1 MYGCRNAVQYA
12 ERGELDLKFIKKYKF
27 PIIAAL
33 AVIGI
38 LVGAFVLGGESPQKN
53 STESVKSQVDLYT
66 GHETAKDE
74 ARHGNSEEN
83 DVQGEPL
90 KEVEESTPKTEEKTI
105 THNED
110 SRNES
115 GIIDVSAENENVANY
130 ETPLFTDEY
139 NTEPVPEEKPSP
151 KEPENADITDTRL
164 TCTLSVRCDNA
175 VGKTSSKA
183 SVIPEDGVIFEEQE
197 VVFYEGE
204 SVFNVLVREMKKNKI
219 HLEFVNTPI
228 YNSAYIEGINN
239 LYEFDCGE
247 LSGWMYKVNDW
258 FPNYGCSRYELK
270 KGDKVQWVYTCDLGK
285 DVGGDYSARNGMEN
299 E

>member
-1 MYGCRNAVQYA
+1 M
-12 ERGELDLKFIKKYKF
+12 KFIKKYRF

-33 AVIGI
+33 VVIGI
-38 LVGAFVLGGESPQKN
+38 LVGAFVLGGESPRTN
-53 STESVKSQVDLYT
+53 SGEPVKSEADLYT
-66 GHETAKDE
+66 DHETAKDE
-74 ARHGNSEEN
+74 AQHGNSEES

-90 KEVEESTPKTEEKTI
+90 KEVDESTPKTDERTT
-105 THNED
+105 THNEE
-110 SRNES
+110 SKNES
-115 GIIDVSAENENVANY
+115 SSIDVPAENDSTVNY
-130 ETPLFTDEY
+130 ETPAVTDEY
-139 NTEPVPEEKPSP
+139 KTEPVPDGKPTP
-151 KEPENADITDTRL
+151 KEPENADITNTQL

-183 SVIPEDGVIFEEQE
+183 SVIPEDGVIFEDQE

-228 YNSAYIEGINN
+228 YNSAYIEGISN

-270 KGDKVQWVYTCDLGK
+270 DGDKVEWVYTCDLGK

>member
-1 MYGCRNAVQYA
+1 M
-12 ERGELDLKFIKKYKF
+12 KFIKKYRF

-33 AVIGI
+33 VVIGI
-38 LVGAFVLGGESPQKN
+38 LVGAFVLGGESPRTNSSEPVKN
-53 STESVKSQVDLYT
+53 EAELYT
-66 GHETAKDE
+66 GHEMSKDE
-74 ARHGNSEEN
+74 AHHGNATEESEAHS
-83 DVQGEPL
+83 EPL
-90 KEVEESTPKTEEKTI
+90 NEAQESAPQADEKPI
-105 THNED
+105 THTAENNSEGEGVNVPDENED
-110 SRNES
+110 T
-115 GIIDVSAENENVANY
+115 VNY
-130 ETPLFTDEY
+130 ETPTVTDEY
-139 NTEPVPEEKPSP
+139 KTEAVPEGKPTP
-151 KEPENADITDTRL
+151 KEPENADITNTQL

-183 SVIPEDGVIFEEQE
+183 LVIPEDGVVFEEQE

-228 YNSAYIEGINN
+228 YNSAYIEGISN

-270 KGDKVQWVYTCDLGK
+270 DGDKVEWVYTCDLGK